1 MVEVKF
7 REFEKLF
14 QGLDLEVNQIEERD
28 AVEDKESELKDEK
41 IEKSFQH
48 YQTVFNQIMN

>member
-14 QGLDLEVNQIEERD
+14 QGLDLEVNQIEERG